1 MITGRPCPGRGDSL
15 RSVTLPRPPY
25 DPELGAFLEAQDAAS
40 PEPAAALSSSTLAG
54 VREML
59 ATFSPSIDTV
69 IAGSGLEHAELSV
82 PESPDR
88 PGITLSVIRRPGVTT
103 PTPCIYYVHGG
114 GMIMGDRHTGAP
126 VFSRWADVFGVTVVS
141 VDYRL
146 APEHP
151 YPAPVS
157 DCYAGLQWVA
167 AHADA
172 LGIDPARIIIAGNSA
187 GGGLAAATTL
197 MARDNGGPALIGA
210 LLSAPMLDDRD
221 ATLSTRQFDGPGPW
235 NRSDNR
241 FGWTALL
248 GAARGTAD
256 LSPYAAP
263 ARAADLSGLPPVYLD
278 VGSAEVFR
286 DEIADYASRIWAAGG
301 QAELHIWAGGFHGF
315 QLAGETRVSQAALA
329 ARDSWLARLLA
340 G

>member
-1 MITGRPCPGRGDSL
+1 MITGRNSTGSGDSL
-15 RSVTLPRPPY
+15 PRVTLPRPPY
-25 DPELGAFLEAQDAAS
+25 DPELGAFLEAQYAAS
-40 PEPAAALSSSTLAG
+40 PEPAAALSASPLAG

-59 ATFSPSIDTV
+59 ATFSPSIDAMIT
-69 IAGSGLEHAELSV
+69 GSGLEHVELSV
-82 PESPDR
+82 PESPDG
-88 PGITLSVIRRPGVTT
+88 PGITLSVIRSPGVTT

-114 GMIMGDRHTGAP
+114 GMIMGDRQTGAP
-126 VFSRWADVFGVTVVS
+126 IFSRWAGVFGVTVVS
-141 VDYRL
+141 VEYRL

-151 YPAPVS
+151 YPASVS
-157 DCYAGLQWVA
+157 DCYAGLRWVA
-167 AHADA
+167 GHAA
-172 LGIDPARIIIAGNSA
+172 ELGIDPARIVIAGNSA

-248 GAARGTAD
+248 GAARGTEG

-263 ARAADLSGLPPVYLD
+263 ARATDLSGLPPVYLD

-286 DEIADYASRIWAAGG
+286 DEIVDYASRIWAAGG

-315 QLAGETRVSQAALA
+315 QMAGETRVARAALA

>member
-1 MITGRPCPGRGDSL
+1 
-15 RSVTLPRPPY
+15 VTLPRPPY
-25 DPELGAFLEAQDAAS
+25 DPELGAFLEAQYGAS
-40 PEPAAALSSSTLAG
+40 AEPAAALSASTLAG
-54 VREML
+54 VRETL
-59 ATFSPSIDTV
+59 ARFSPSIDTV
-69 IAGSGLEHAELSV
+69 IAGSGLEHVELSV
-82 PESPDR
+82 PESPDQ
-88 PGITLSVIRRPGVTT
+88 PEITLSVVRRPGVTT
-103 PTPCIYYVHGG
+103 PAPCIYYVHGG
-114 GMIMGDRHTGAP
+114 GMIMGDRHTGAS
-126 VFSRWADVFGVTVVS
+126 VFCRWADVFGVTVVS

-167 AHADA
+167 AHAA
-172 LGIDPARIIIAGNSA
+172 ELGIDPARIIIAGNSA

-197 MARDNGGPALIGA
+197 MARDNGGPALIGQ

-221 ATLSTRQFDGPGPW
+221 ATLSARQFDGPGPW

-248 GAARGTAD
+248 GAARSTEG

-263 ARAADLSGLPPVYLD
+263 ARATDLSGLPPVYLD

-286 DEIADYASRIWAAGG
+286 DEIVDYASRIWTAGG

-315 QLAGETRVSQAALA
+315 QLAGETRVARAALA

>member
-1 MITGRPCPGRGDSL
+1 
-15 RSVTLPRPPY
+15 VTIPRPPY
-25 DPELGAFLEAQDAAS
+25 DPELGAFLEAQYGAS
-40 PEPAAALSSSTLAG
+40 AEPAALSASTLAG
-54 VREML
+54 LRETL
-59 ATFSPSIDTV
+59 AGFSPSIDDA
-69 IAGSGLEHAELSV
+69 IAGSGLEHAEVSV
-82 PESPDR
+82 PGQPDG
-88 PGITLSVIRRPGVTT
+88 PEITLSVIRRPGVTT
-103 PTPCIYYVHGG
+103 PAPCVYYVHGG
-114 GMIMGDRHTGAP
+114 GMIMGDQHTGAP
-126 VFSRWADVFGVTVVS
+126 VFSRWAEIFGVTVAS

-151 YPAPVS
+151 YPAPAG

-167 AHADA
+167 GHATE

-187 GGGLAAATTL
+187 GGGLAAATAL

-248 GAARGTAD
+248 GAARGAEG

-286 DEIADYASRIWAAGG
+286 DEIVDYAARIWAAGG
-301 QAELHIWAGGFHGF
+301 QAELHVWAGGFHGF
-315 QLAGETRVSQAALA
+315 QLAGETRVARAALA

>member
-1 MITGRPCPGRGDSL
+1 
-15 RSVTLPRPPY
+15 VTIPRPPY
-25 DPELGAFLEAQDAAS
+25 DPELGAFLEPQYAAS
-40 PEPAAALSSSTLAG
+40 AEPAAALSASTLAG
-54 VREML
+54 VRETL
-59 ATFSPSIDTV
+59 AAFSPSIDTV

-82 PESPDR
+82 PESPDG
-88 PGITLSVIRRPGVTT
+88 PEIILSVVRRPGVTT
-103 PTPCIYYVHGG
+103 PAPCVYYVHGG
-114 GMIMGDRHTGAP
+114 GMIMGDRQTGAP
-126 VFSRWADVFGVTVVS
+126 IFSRWADVFGVTVVS

-167 AHADA
+167 AHADE

-221 ATLSTRQFDGPGPW
+221 ATLSSRQFDGPGPW
-235 NRSDNR
+235 NRGDNR

-256 LSPYAAP
+256 LPPYAAP
-263 ARAADLSGLPPVYLD
+263 ARATDLSGLPPVYLD

-286 DEIADYASRIWAAGG
+286 DEIVDYASHIWAAGG
-301 QAELHIWAGGFHGF
+301 QAELHVWAGGFHGF
-315 QLAGETRVSQAALA
+315 QLAGETRVAQAALA

-340 G
+340 A